1 MTRFIHNLFIAF
13 GINLP
18 QFFLSFYDLPRF
30 ILNYFKL
37 IKSKKRDKL
46 FKLFPDY
53 PVLGEIYKP
62 GGTINSQYFI
72 QDLFVAKKIYAASPK
87 NHYDIGSRV
96 DGFIAHLATFMDVK
110 VLDIREIPNSV
121 KGIEFIKFDIANP
134 DSIEFNSIESLSSLH
149 VFEHIGLGRYG
160 DKIDYLGHESAL
172 NNVHKILKEN
182 GVFYFSVPIG
192 KQRIQYNAHRVF
204 SVKYLTNLFNEK
216 WNILNFSYIND
227 KGELLENQNSQNF
240 DSENIKYGCGIFI
253 LVKK

>member
-37 IKSKKRDKL
+37 IKSKKGDKL

-62 GGTINSQYFI
+62 GGTTNSQYFI

-134 DSIEFNSIESLSSLH
+134 DIIEFN
-149 VFEHIGLGRYG
+149 
-160 DKIDYLGHESAL
+160 
-172 NNVHKILKEN
+172 
-182 GVFYFSVPIG
+182 
-192 KQRIQYNAHRVF
+192 
-204 SVKYLTNLFNEK
+204 
-216 WNILNFSYIND
+216 
-227 KGELLENQNSQNF
+227 
-240 DSENIKYGCGIFI
+240 
-253 LVKK
+253 